1 VTDSSQYPRFSP
13 TRPHAYIRVDLT
25 EREARSLA
33 CAATLVADVLR
44 PELFVRDGSVS
55 ESPLI
60 TAYQVV
66 VAACERAGVDLGI
79 GARRTERPPFSELS
93 PEPPSLAR

>member
-1 VTDSSQYPRFSP
+1 MTDSRTQPRFSP
-13 TRPHAYIRVDLT
+13 TRPGASIHVDLT

-44 PELFVRDGSVS
+44 PELFFRDGSVS
-55 ESPLI
+55 ESPLV
-60 TAYQVV
+60 TAYQVL

-79 GARRTERPPFSELS
+79 GARGIEGTPGTELS

>member
-1 VTDSSQYPRFSP
+1 V
-13 TRPHAYIRVDLT
+13 RPEALVHVDLT

-33 CAATLVADVLR
+33 RAATLVADVLR
-44 PELFVRDGSVS
+44 PELFFRDGSVS
-55 ESPLI
+55 ESPLV

-79 GARRTERPPFSELS
+79 GARGSEGTPFSELS

>member
-1 VTDSSQYPRFSP
+1 MTDLSTPPRFSP
-13 TRPHAYIRVDLT
+13 TRPGARIRIDLT

-44 PELFVRDGSVS
+44 PELFFRDGSVS
-55 ESPLI
+55 ESPLV

-79 GARRTERPPFSELS
+79 GAHGTEGTPRAELS
-93 PEPPSLAR
+93 PEPPSLTR